1 MAKERNV
8 GEGMTVN
15 DGRGFLDNEG
25 MVDSLIV
32 DCNNAVK
39 ELTSGQYIAFC
50 DLMVQM
56 VRKLANLKKGIISD
70 LKSRDEQIEELQKLL
85 NSGLNVKKDGE
96 SNA

>member
-39 ELTSGQYIAFC
+39 ELMSGQYIAFC

-56 VRKLANLKKGIISD
+56 VRKMANLKKGIISD

>member
-39 ELTSGQYIAFC
+39 ELISGQYIAFC